1 MTLHVPHLPFSLD
14 PLIAEAKRRMR
25 HRRLLVALTVALLA
39 AGAAAGAYFLLG
51 PGGPSKPPVASH
63 VTSSSGFMR
72 QYNSPLGW
80 SMRFPHR
87 MYVEHSTGGGISFGV
102 DEATVASFKVRSG
115 VREHRAP
122 NELSIFEVPPQ
133 SQLGRFPTRGIA
145 VRVLWLQSLG
155 RPIPASGGI
164 RPPLRLSRF
173 GHASWRWYSGTRPRP
188 LQQTLVVNRRVFY
201 VQVWTGQR
209 APARQRSLLAQIVA
223 SISAARAHKQ
233 S

>member
-1 MTLHVPHLPFSLD
+1 MTLSAASRMGQH
-14 PLIAEAKRRMR
+14 AKAQMWRGSRRR
-25 HRRLLVALTVALLA
+25 WIVLAALVLVA
-39 AGAAAGAYFLLG
+39 AAARAYFLLR

-80 SMRFPHR
+80 SIRFPHR

-102 DEATVASFKVRSG
+102 DEATVANFKVRSG
-115 VREHRAP
+115 VREHHAP

-133 SQLGRFPTRGIA
+133 SQSGRFPTRGIA

-155 RPIPASGGI
+155 PIPPSGAI

-188 LQQTLVVNRRVFY
+188 LQQKLVVNRRVFY
-201 VQVWTGQR
+201 VQVWTGHR
-209 APARQRSLLAQIVA
+209 ASARQRSLLSQIVA
-223 SISAARAHKQ
+223 SISAARAHKH